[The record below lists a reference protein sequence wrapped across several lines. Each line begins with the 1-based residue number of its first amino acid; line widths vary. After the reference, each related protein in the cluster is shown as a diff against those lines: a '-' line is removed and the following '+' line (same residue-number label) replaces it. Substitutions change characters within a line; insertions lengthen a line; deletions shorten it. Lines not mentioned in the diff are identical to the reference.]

1 LDAKAR
7 HQNATGR
14 EKECQGNWVE
24 IGWEEGFVDLWQI
37 MIYLYVRSGKLVCVS
52 ASMETEDGN
61 ATFLN
66 TTLV

>member
-37 MIYLYVRSGKLVCVS
+37 MIYLYVGIGKLVYVS
-52 ASMETEDGN
+52 ASM
-61 ATFLN
+61 
-66 TTLV
+66 